1 MDSGIHQGVK
11 PENWVPITTS
21 YRQDGREKIMAK
33 DFLMG
38 IDIGTTGA
46 KVALFDV
53 TGRTIASAGKEYP
66 TAHPH
71 PKHAE
76 QDPEDWWKAI
86 KESVQQVLS
95 IGNIA
100 SQNIAAISIS
110 SMTITVL
117 PLAKDG
123 KPLYP
128 AIIWTDTRSEEQCA
142 WIKEKVGEE
151 LIANITCN
159 QIAPLYASGK
169 ILWLKQN
176 KPKIFD
182 QTYKFLQANSYIN
195 LKLTGEFT
203 MDLSNIVL
211 TGLGDAKQKKWST
224 NLCEI
229 IGISLE
235 KLPKIY
241 NSTQVIGKVTR
252 KAAKETGLAEGTP
265 VIAGA
270 NDVNAAALAAGVVR
284 PGQVFVDVGHA
295 TSLGVCVDQ
304 ALYHPNLILSD
315 SVFPNLWFTGG
326 IASYTG
332 ASVRWFRDTF
342 GMPEVQAACL
352 LNCDPFDLMNLE
364 VEKTGPGA
372 GNLIF
377 LPHLG
382 GFSTP
387 LGNPNAKGLFF
398 GLSLNTTRSHIIRAI
413 FEGSAYSLHYNIQKV
428 ISAGINVSEKVRITG
443 GGSKS
448 KVWNQIRADITN
460 RVFLL
465 PQNPTGSVLGSAIL
479 AGVGAGLY
487 PDIREA
493 VKSIVKEEMKFEP
506 RFEYHQKYK
515 ELFDI
520 YCNVYEKLEEE
531 FNQLARVEM
540 Q

>member
-1 MDSGIHQGVK
+1 MIV
-11 PENWVPITTS
+11 
-21 YRQDGREKIMAK
+21 K
-33 DFLMG
+33 DFLLG
-38 IDIGTTGA
+38 IDIGTIGA
-46 KVALFDV
+46 KVALFDL
-53 TGRTIASAGKEYP
+53 TGRVIASIGKEYP
-66 TAHPH
+66 TVHPR
-71 PKHAE
+71 PKYAE
-76 QDPEDWWKAI
+76 QDPESWWKAV
-86 KESVQQVLS
+86 KESVQQVLFIS
-95 IGNIA
+95 NIA
-100 SQNIAAISIS
+100 SRNIAAIGVS

-117 PLAKDG
+117 PLARDG

-128 AIIWTDTRSEEQCA
+128 AIIWTDARPEEQCT
-142 WIKEKVGEE
+142 WIKKKIGAE

-159 QIAPLYASGK
+159 QITPLYASAK
-169 ILWLKQN
+169 ILWLKQH

-182 QTYKFLQANSYIN
+182 RTYKFLQANGYVN
-195 LKLTGEFT
+195 LKLTGKFT
-203 MDLSNIVL
+203 MDLSNITL
-211 TGLGDAKQKKWST
+211 TGLGDAKQRKWSADF
-224 NLCEI
+224 CEML
-229 IGISLE
+229 GIPLE

-241 NSTQVIGKVTR
+241 NSTQIIGEVTK
-252 KAAKETGLAEGTP
+252 KAAKETGLAEGIP

-270 NDVNAAALAAGVVR
+270 NDVNVAALAAGVIK

-295 TSLGVCVDQ
+295 TNLAVCVDQ
-304 ALYHPNLILSD
+304 ALYHPDLILSD
-315 SVFPNLWFTGG
+315 SVSPNLWFTGG
-326 IASYTG
+326 VASYTG

-342 GMPEVQAACL
+342 GMPEIQAARL

-364 VEKTGPGA
+364 VEKTEPGA
-372 GNLIF
+372 GGLIF

-382 GFSTP
+382 SFLTP

-398 GLSLNTTRSHIIRAI
+398 GLTLNTTKSHIIRAI

-465 PQNPTGSVLGSAIL
+465 PQNPMGSVLGSAIL

-493 VKSIVKEEMKFEP
+493 VKSIVKEEMNFEP
-506 RFEYHQKYK
+506 RFKYRQRYK

-531 FNQLARVEM
+531 FNQLARIEM